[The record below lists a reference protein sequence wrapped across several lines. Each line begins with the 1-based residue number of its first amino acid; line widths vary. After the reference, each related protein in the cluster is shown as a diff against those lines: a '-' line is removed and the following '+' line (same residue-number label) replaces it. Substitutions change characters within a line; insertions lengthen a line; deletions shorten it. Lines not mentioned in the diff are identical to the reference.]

1 MSRKKVKKMEKMM
14 MSLIVMKN
22 EEKRRKK
29 FATMNSS
36 PDQEY
41 ENKSGYL
48 CPTIQIF
55 LFITMMK

>member
-1 MSRKKVKKMEKMM
+1 MKKMEKMM

-36 PDQEY
+36 PDHEF
-41 ENKSGYL
+41 ENKSGHI
-48 CPTIQIF
+48 CPPIQIF

>member
-1 MSRKKVKKMEKMM
+1 MKKMEKMM

-36 PDQEY
+36 PDHEY

>member
-1 MSRKKVKKMEKMM
+1 MMIVKVKMTI
-14 MSLIVMKN
+14 SLIVMKN
-22 EEKRRKK
+22 EKKRRKK

-36 PDQEY
+36 PDHEY